1 MKIKV
6 KLIILVSIFIASLV
20 VTGLL
25 SAFQLKSTEE
35 SFLEMQEDE
44 KVQVLLKSLQHRFTG
59 ISNDERAF
67 LLTGDEELLT
77 GIEDKKEDINTYFDE
92 LMKMPNLD
100 QKEVKRIQESFLLY
114 YEENKNMVQTYKVGA
129 VEKALSIHM
138 EDERNIRKQL
148 VDPGVEAL
156 ISNISREV
164 EQDKILL
171 DKSQNMKATIQYGIT
186 LISIVIGLLIAIIT
200 IRSISKPINKMNAR
214 LREIAEGEGDLTQ
227 TIELSSKDELGEMAY
242 SFNKMISK
250 LRELIKQVGYNAE
263 QVAAS
268 SEQLSA
274 SSEET
279 TRATEQIASTVQ
291 DVAIGTTKQVENMN
305 ETSITVNNISLSV
318 NKIACSSEVVTTTAD
333 QALKKAAE
341 GDKAVATAV
350 RQMNN
355 INDTV
360 NQLSEMVKRLGERSS
375 QIGKIVEA
383 ITGIA
388 GQTNLLALNAAI
400 EAARAGEHGR
410 GFAVVADEVRKLA
423 EQSAQSAREIT
434 QLITAIQN
442 DTNNTVASMEDTT
455 SQVVEGISFVHDAGK
470 SFEQIQQAVQEVTSH
485 IQEVTSA
492 VQEMSDGTKHLVQSV
507 KHTSETL
514 DLTVTGTH
522 SMSAATEEQ
531 LAAMEEISASSTS
544 LSNMA
549 EELKEL
555 VGRFK
560 V

>member
-6 KLIILVSIFIASLV
+6 KLVLLVSLLIAGLII
-20 VTGLL
+20 TGIL

-35 SFLEMQEDE
+35 AFLEMQEDE
-44 KVQVLLKSLQHRFTG
+44 RVLLLLKSLQYRFTG

-67 LLTGDEELLT
+67 LLTGDEELIT
-77 GIEDKKEDINTYFDE
+77 GIEEKKEDINTYFDE
-92 LMKMPNLD
+92 LMKMPHLD
-100 QKEVKRIQESFLLY
+100 QKEIKRIKESFLLY
-114 YEENKNMVQTYKVGA
+114 FEENKKMVQTYKDGA
-129 VEKALSIHM
+129 EEKALSIHM
-138 EDERNIRKQL
+138 EDERDIRKEL

-156 ISNISREV
+156 ISNIESEI
-164 EQDKILL
+164 EQDIILL
-171 DKSQNMKATIQYGIT
+171 NKSQNMKTIIQYSIT
-186 LISIVIGLLIAIIT
+186 LLSIVVGILIATFT
-200 IRSISKPINKMNAR
+200 IGSINKPIKKMNAR

-227 TIELSSKDELGEMAY
+227 TIDLSSKDELGEMAY

-263 QVAAS
+263 QVAAA

-291 DVAIGTTKQVENMN
+291 EVAIGTTKQVENMS
-305 ETSITVNNISLSV
+305 ETSKTVNSISLSV
-318 NKIACSSEVVTTTAD
+318 DKIACSSEVVVTTTV
-333 QALKKAAE
+333 QASEKAAE
-341 GDKAVATAV
+341 GNKAVATV
-350 RQMNN
+350 VTQMNN
-355 INDTV
+355 IHNTV
-360 NQLSEMVKRLGERSS
+360 NELSEMVNRLGERSS

-383 ITGIA
+383 ISSIA
-388 GQTNLLALNAAI
+388 KQTNLLALNAAI

-423 EQSAQSAREIT
+423 EQSAGSAQEIT
-434 QLITAIQN
+434 QLITAIQV
-442 DTNNTVASMEDTT
+442 DTSNTVITMEDTT
-455 SQVVEGISFVHDAGK
+455 SQVAEGISFVHDAGK
-470 SFEQIQQAVQEVTSH
+470 SFEQIQQAVQEVTTQ

-492 VQEMSDGTKHLVQSV
+492 VQEMSVGTKHLVQSV
-507 KHTSETL
+507 DITAETL
-514 DLTVTGTH
+514 DLTTSGTQ

-531 LAAMEEISASSTS
+531 LAAMEEITASSSS
-544 LSNMA
+544 LSKMA
-549 EELKEL
+549 EALQEL